1 METKKKNEVMQTR
14 EEFLSCIVPEL
25 VNAEA
30 NARDLADSPHRM
42 ISSEIAVMYMHKVID
57 SGMVIRLHISSG
69 IAKAMEITEQELY
82 EAAVRNMKG
91 QHIVVDMQ
99 DILGFG
105 PRDEM
110 VVITNESAHK
120 GAVGIL
126 QKDALKEASRMLG
139 GDFLAIPSSIH
150 EFICITGAMGAD
162 PAKVKEISSWVNTDS
177 GCVERDDILGTK
189 PLFYDSKA
197 GILKEVDV

>member
-1 METKKKNEVMQTR
+1 MENERKNVVMQTK
-14 EEFLSCIVPEL
+14 EEFLSCIIPEL
-25 VNAEA
+25 VNAKT

-42 ISSEIAVMYMHKVID
+42 LSSEIAVMYTHMVID
-57 SGMVIRLHISSG
+57 SGIVIRLHINSG
-69 IAKAMEITEQELY
+69 IAEAMGIVEQELY
-82 EAAVRNMKG
+82 EAAVRNMNG
-91 QHIVVDMQ
+91 QYIVVDMQ

-110 VVITNESAHK
+110 VVITNESAYK
-120 GAVGIL
+120 GAACIL
-126 QKDALKEASRMLG
+126 QEDALKDASRMLG